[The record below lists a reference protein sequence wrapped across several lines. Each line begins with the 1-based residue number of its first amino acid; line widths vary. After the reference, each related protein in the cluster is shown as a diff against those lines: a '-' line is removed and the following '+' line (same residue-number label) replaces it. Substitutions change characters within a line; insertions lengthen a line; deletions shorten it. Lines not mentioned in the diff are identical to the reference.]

1 MRQHPA
7 RPWHGELSDESLS
20 VVRHAIPLGIQ
31 RSQTRSANAHAAY
44 GDKDGDKYVYGAGM
58 SRGVY
63 KELVELLSEVPGFR
77 EVEVEGSRRKL
88 IAIDNVH
95 LYPLRIGA
103 KMPRNQTRV
112 RVSYMP
118 EQRQEM
124 FRRSNTTKFDEPALF
139 DNVHLYPLR
148 IGAKMPRNHTRVRVS
163 YMPEQRQEMFRRSNT
178 TKFDEPALFDNVPS
192 PSPDE
197 PANISEALEHQ
208 HRIDE
213 GKALVVAYYSCTPA
227 GVGSIYWAPAKL
239 SGTHHLEFLSPESLA
254 YVVESESSTAQ
265 PATRAVASKTF
276 ADGTRP
282 RTATKLRTTPK
293 APDTR

>member
-1 MRQHPA
+1 MTQHPA
-7 RPWHGELSDESLS
+7 RPWHGEFSDESLS
-20 VVRHAIPLGIQ
+20 AVRHAIPLGIQ

-103 KMPRNQTRV
+103 KMPRN
-112 RVSYMP
+112 
-118 EQRQEM
+118 
-124 FRRSNTTKFDEPALF
+124 
-139 DNVHLYPLR
+139 
-148 IGAKMPRNHTRVRVS
+148 HTRVRVS

-178 TKFDEPALFDNVPS
+178 TKFDEPALFDNLHS

-197 PANISEALEHQ
+197 PASISEALAHQ
-208 HRIDE
+208 HLIDE

-254 YVVESESSTAQ
+254 YVVESASSTAQ
-265 PATRAVASKTF
+265 SATRIVASKTF

>member
-1 MRQHPA
+1 MTQHPA
-7 RPWHGELSDESLS
+7 RLWHGEFTDESLS
-20 VVRHAIPLGIQ
+20 AVRHAIPLGIQ
-31 RSQTRSANAHAAY
+31 RSQTRSANAHTAY
-44 GDKDGDKYVYGAGM
+44 GDKDGDRHVYGAGM

-103 KMPRNQTRV
+103 KMPRNHKRV
-112 RVSYMP
+112 RISYMP

-124 FRRSNTTKFDEPALF
+124 FRRSSMTKFDEPALF
-139 DNVHLYPLR
+139 DDLHSL
-148 IGAKMPRNHTRVRVS
+148 A
-163 YMPEQRQEMFRRSNT
+163 
-178 TKFDEPALFDNVPS
+178 
-192 PSPDE
+192 PDE
-197 PANISEALEHQ
+197 PASISEALAHQ
-208 HRIDE
+208 DRIDE
-213 GKALVVAYYSCTPA
+213 RKALVVAYYSCTPA

-239 SGTHHLEFLSPESLA
+239 SGTHYLEFAAPESLT

-265 PATRAVASKTF
+265 SATRVVASKTF

-282 RTATKLRTTPK
+282 RTATKLRIPPK
-293 APDTR
+293 DPNTR